1 MRLRY
6 ALKWLCS
13 AAICLVIMLLCP
25 GISVHAKTVSGLE
38 DEISEEE
45 RREQEAKAE
54 QAYYQGLYDELQEE
68 LEQAQEEIE
77 ELFDEMLETN
87 RRLTEAEAEV
97 ERCTQLIEDNTA
109 VLAEQ
114 KEAMAKRIQY
124 MYEQQSASFWEVL
137 TGARS
142 LAEVMNSA
150 DYIAS
155 ITEYD
160 NKMME
165 AYKEALAESERLK
178 EESVAKKEEIIV
190 FRDELLDKQT
200 EMAEKTQTIIDKMNS
215 FQEKISASEAAAKTY
230 AAQAAQKKYELEV
243 LKLEIRR
250 AAEEEAR
257 KKAEEERKRKE
268 EEARRKAEEERK
280 RQEEEARR
288 KEEEERKKAE
298 AARKK
303 AEEDAAAAAAAAAAA
318 SYNAGSQPSDL
329 RWKLNDKRGVGSTD
343 IDPNAMNYTGHTNL
357 ELLASLLECECGGQ
371 PYNAQ
376 VAVGN
381 VVFNRI
387 LSPRWQT
394 TLYDVI
400 MGRGQFTPV
409 DNGTLAI
416 SLAKG
421 ARQNCV
427 NIAKACFNGARVL
440 DTKWMFFCDFNDWR
454 NNPRSYTEYKIL
466 GAHIFYY

>member
-1 MRLRY
+1 MRFRY
-6 ALKWLCS
+6 AMKWLCT
-13 AAICLVIMLLCP
+13 AALCLVIMLLCS

-38 DEISEEE
+38 EEISEEE
-45 RREQEAKAE
+45 RKEQEAKAE
-54 QAYYQGLYDELQEE
+54 RAYYQGLYDELQEE
-68 LEQAQEEIE
+68 LEQAQEEIDA
-77 ELFDEMLETN
+77 LFDEMLETS

-97 ERCTQLIEDNTA
+97 ERCTQLIEDNT
-109 VLAEQ
+109 VLLAEQ

-150 DYIAS
+150 DYIVS
-155 ITEYD
+155 ISEYD

-165 AYKEALAESERLK
+165 AHKAALAESERLK
-178 EESVAKKEEIIV
+178 AESVARKEEIIAC
-190 FRDELLDKQT
+190 RDELMVKQA
-200 EMAEKTQTIIDKMNS
+200 EMAEKTQAIIDKMNG
-215 FQEKISASEAAAKTY
+215 FQEKIKASEEAAKTY
-230 AAQAAQKKYELEV
+230 AAQAAQKKYELEQ

-250 AAEEEAR
+250 AAEEAAR
-257 KKAEEERKRKE
+257 KKAEEERRKQE
-268 EEARRKAEEERK
+268 EARRQEEARKQEEARRKAEEER
-280 RQEEEARR
+280 Q
-288 KEEEERKKAE
+288 KAE

-318 SYNAGSQPSDL
+318 SYNSGDQPSDL
-329 RWKLNDKRGVGSTD
+329 RWKLNDKRGAGSTD
-343 IDPNAMNYTGHTNL
+343 IDPNAVNYTGHTNL

-371 PYNAQ
+371 PYSAQ

-421 ARQNCV
+421 ARKVCV
-427 NIAKACFNGARVL
+427 NIARDCFNGARTL
-440 DTKWMFFCDFNDWR
+440 DTRWMYFCDFNDWR
-454 NNPRSYTEYKIL
+454 NNPRSYTEYKVL